1 MFRTLYS
8 RLALTLFLLLSLV
21 GFILIQIISHA
32 SMLYQQEVAQ
42 KLNSTLAEH
51 IVAENNLIQ
60 NQMINYAASEPL
72 FHDLM
77 VINPSIELYLLDRQG
92 NIMGYNAPEEKIKR
106 QLVDLK
112 PIEQFLTEKNR
123 FPLKGDDP
131 RSLDQRKVFFGRAD
145 QQ

>member
-131 RSLDQRKVFFGRAD
+131 
-145 QQ
+145 